1 MVTGN
6 GCDPGITPEEARN
19 IIREGSTKVTGED
32 LDKVVHRA
40 DDIKRKIHGPLTRF
54 MDDIKILISMVKDY
68 WNSSYRQGPWWTVAA
83 AATALLYVLN
93 PMDIVPDFIPFIGLL
108 DDAAVVSACLFMLER
123 DLAAYRAWKSDR
135 EEVSPE

>member
-1 MVTGN
+1 MVN
-6 GCDPGITPEEARN
+6 ECDPGITPEEARN

-40 DDIKRKIHGPLTRF
+40 DDIKRKIHGPLARF
-54 MDDIKILISMVKDY
+54 MEDIKILLSMVKDY
-68 WNSSYRQGPWWTVAA
+68 WNSSYRRGPWWTVAA

-123 DLAAYRAWKSDR
+123 DLVAYREWKNEG

>member
-1 MVTGN
+1 MVNGN
-6 GCDPGITPEEARN
+6 DPGITPEEARN

-40 DDIKRKIHGPLTRF
+40 DDIKRKIHGPLARF
-54 MDDIKILISMVKDY
+54 MEDIKILISMVKDY
-68 WNSSYRQGPWWTVAA
+68 WNSSYRRGPWWTVAA

-123 DLAAYRAWKSDR
+123 DLVAYRAWKSEG